1 MSAILHNYSM
11 EYCKHLRIS
20 SFECATLTQS
30 ALYLTCE
37 CALIGTRRSLS
48 ATGIL
53 RVDSRQLRTGV
64 WSGSGAL

>member
-1 MSAILHNYSM
+1 MYKQRHRAH
-11 EYCKHLRIS
+11 
-20 SFECATLTQS
+20 ATTPLS
-30 ALYLTCE
+30 LE
-37 CALIGTRRSLS
+37 SRSLS